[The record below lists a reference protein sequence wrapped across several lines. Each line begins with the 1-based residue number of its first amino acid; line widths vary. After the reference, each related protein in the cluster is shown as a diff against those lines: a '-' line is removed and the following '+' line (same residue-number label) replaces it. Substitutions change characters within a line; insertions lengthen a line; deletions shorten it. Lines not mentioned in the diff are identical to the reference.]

1 MKKNQILIYL
11 LAPFIVS
18 CGTNSNIN
26 TKSEKDQS
34 IIFTINSG
42 EDSSLVDKP
51 GENTDP
57 TKLVTTP
64 GGNIDPTKLVTKP
77 GENIDPTK
85 LVTTPGGNIDPTKLV
100 TTPGGNIDPTK
111 LVIVNNGKGFSDI
124 LFSEGSNEVTLRVNF
139 TEFKVLSLISEDL
152 QTEYLE
158 ISLTMDEIYKKTIKI
173 DKECFRNQKSFIIKI
188 KGLKNLKSL
197 NVYISAKDGNNKTIS
212 EKQLINEEVKGNR
225 SLDTS
230 FYKNEAAV
238 SNHQTEVGNTS
249 SNTSVVSTSESS
261 NNAGL
266 QIPSSKPDVPFQ
278 SQNKG
283 TSKVKE

>member
-1 MKKNQILIYL
+1 
-11 LAPFIVS
+11 
-18 CGTNSNIN
+18 
-26 TKSEKDQS
+26 
-34 IIFTINSG
+34 
-42 EDSSLVDKP
+42 
-51 GENTDP
+51 
-57 TKLVTTP
+57 
-64 GGNIDPTKLVTKP
+64 
-77 GENIDPTK
+77 
-85 LVTTPGGNIDPTKLV
+85 
-100 TTPGGNIDPTK
+100 
-111 LVIVNNGKGFSDI
+111 
-124 LFSEGSNEVTLRVNF
+124 
-139 TEFKVLSLISEDL
+139 
-152 QTEYLE
+152 
-158 ISLTMDEIYKKTIKI
+158 MDEIYKKTIKI

-278 SQNKG
+278 SQHKG